1 MKYLRAQVL
10 YKLQQYEEA
19 RALYETVLKET
30 QDVDDLMDVLTN
42 YLACLSQIPDS
53 NLSLFEELASKLP
66 GQKSYELLFNLSLVQ
81 LRKNMVKESLETL
94 RVAY

>member
-1 MKYLRAQVL
+1 ML

-53 NLSLFEELASKLP
+53 DLSLFEELASKLP
-66 GQKSYELLFNLSLVQ
+66 G
-81 LRKNMVKESLETL
+81 
-94 RVAY
+94 